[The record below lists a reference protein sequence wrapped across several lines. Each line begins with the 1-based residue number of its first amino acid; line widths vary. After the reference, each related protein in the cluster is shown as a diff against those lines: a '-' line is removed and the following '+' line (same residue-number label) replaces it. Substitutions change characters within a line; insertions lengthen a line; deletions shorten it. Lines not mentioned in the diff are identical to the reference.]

1 VARYHTRLLEGAAI
15 GTTDRVLDIGCG
27 CGRSTI
33 DAARAA
39 RSGAAHGVD
48 LSAPMLER
56 ARARAA
62 AEGVTNATFEQG
74 DAQVHP
80 LGDARFDVA
89 ISRFGAMFFGDPVAA
104 FANIGRALRA
114 DGRMALMSWQPLE
127 RNEWLSAI
135 RGALAM
141 ARELPAPACGAPGPF
156 GLAEPD
162 AVRDLLGTAGFVDV
176 ELTAVREPMTV
187 GADAD
192 DAYGFVSRM
201 PPVRGMLQDLDD
213 ATGTR
218 ALEQLCETIAA
229 HAAQAGVTFDSA
241 GWLITARHP

>member
-1 VARYHTRLLEGAAI
+1 VA
-15 GTTDRVLDIGCG
+15 
-27 CGRSTI
+27 
-33 DAARAA
+33 
-39 RSGAAHGVD
+39 
-48 LSAPMLER
+48 
-56 ARARAA
+56 
-62 AEGVTNATFEQG
+62 NATFEQC

-80 LGDARFDVA
+80 LGDATFDVA

-104 FANIGRALRA
+104 FGNIGRALRA

-127 RNEWLSAI
+127 QNEWLSAI

-141 ARELPAPACGAPGPF
+141 GRELPAPVCGAPGPF

-176 ELTAVREPMTV
+176 ELDSVREPMTV
-187 GADAD
+187 GGSAD

-201 PPVRGMLQDLDD
+201 PPVRGLLQDLDD
-213 ATGTR
+213 DTRTR
-218 ALEQLCETIAA
+218 ALEQLRDTIAA
-229 HAAQAGVTFDSA
+229 HAAESGVSFDSA